1 MLSEMSQSQREKRYL
16 FTLHEILSQVHSDRK
31 KNGGCQVLRGEGNE
45 E

>member
-1 MLSEMSQSQREKRYL
+1 MLSQISQLQREKCYL
-16 FTLHEILSQVHSDRK
+16 FPLHEILSQVHSDRK